1 MQLTAFKHY
10 RIATGIFAK
19 ILLMVVLVFVPAA
32 CGEKETTEI
41 QTEEAAPDSF
51 TFFELGKNSVLSKD
65 VRKELSDRLG
75 RDAIEYRS
83 VLNLEINYPG
93 FLKEHFPHLDQ
104 LNQKLNFP
112 PRERIEHNTVKLMY
126 RYALRKN
133 VPFDYVEL
141 IFSNTTRTPLF
152 FRIHFK
158 KDESNIIKTLNEKY
172 GPPYRIQWEKPNGS
186 SFYWTKNN
194 DELIV
199 SLVPDQFGNLEYQ
212 IVIYFTDGLNQLIRT
227 KQAEK
232 KAREQQRAKSG
243 KSAF

>member
-1 MQLTAFKHY
+1 MQLTVYKSC
-10 RIATGIFAK
+10 RIAAGIFSV
-19 ILLMVVLVFVPAA
+19 ILLMVVLAFLPAA
-32 CGEKETTEI
+32 CSEKESTET
-41 QTEEAAPDSF
+41 QSEKSASESF
-51 TFFELGKNSVLSKD
+51 KFFELGRNSVFSKD
-65 VRKELSDRLG
+65 VRKDLSDRLG
-75 RDAIEYRS
+75 RDAIEHRS

-93 FLKEHFPHLDQ
+93 FLKTHFPHLDQ

-112 PRERIEHNTVKLMY
+112 PRERVEHNSVKLMY
-126 RYALRKN
+126 RYAQRKN

-141 IFSNTTRTPLF
+141 VFSNYTRTPLL

-172 GPPYRIQWEKPNGS
+172 GPPQRIQGDKANGS
-186 SFYWTKNN
+186 SFFWTKAN

-212 IVIYFTDGLNQLIRT
+212 IVIYFTENLNQIIRT
-227 KQAEK
+227 EQAEK
-232 KAREQQRAKSG
+232 KAREQQRATSG

>member
-1 MQLTAFKHY
+1 MQLIVYKHS
-10 RIATGIFAK
+10 RIVAGIYCR
-19 ILLMVVLVFVPAA
+19 ILLLAALTLLPAA
-32 CGEKETTEI
+32 CSEKESTE
-41 QTEEAAPDSF
+41 TPSEKSAPESF

-65 VRKELSDRLG
+65 VRKELSKKLG
-75 RDAIEYRS
+75 RDAIELRS

-93 FLKEHFPHLDQ
+93 FLKTHFSHLDQ

-112 PRERIEHNTVKLMY
+112 PRERVEHNTVKLMY
-126 RYALRKN
+126 RYAQRKN

-141 IFSNTTRTPLF
+141 VFSNYTRTPLL

-172 GPPYRIQWEKPNGS
+172 GPPQRIRWERSNGS
-186 SFYWTKNN
+186 SFFWTKAN

-199 SLVPDQFGNLEYQ
+199 SRVPDQFGNLEYR
-212 IVIYFTDGLNQLIRT
+212 IVIYFTESLNQLI
-227 KQAEK
+227 QAEQADRQ
-232 KAREQQRAKSG
+232 AREKQRATSG

>member
-1 MQLTAFKHY
+1 MLSTVHKGY
-10 RIATGIFAK
+10 RIAAGIFSK
-19 ILLMVVLVFVPAA
+19 ILLMAVLLVMPAA
-32 CGEKETTEI
+32 CSEKENAEP
-41 QTEEAAPDSF
+41 QTQDAATDSF
-51 TFFELGKNSVLSKD
+51 TFFELGRNSVLSKE
-65 VRKELSDRLG
+65 VRKELSNKLG
-75 RDAIEYRS
+75 RDAIEHRS
-83 VLNLEINYPG
+83 VLNLETNYPG

-126 RYALRKN
+126 RYAQRKN

-141 IFSNTTRTPLF
+141 IFSKYTRTPLL

-172 GPPYRIQWEKPNGS
+172 GPPHRLKWDKTDGS
-186 SFYWTKNN
+186 SFYWTKSN

-199 SLVPDQFGNLEYQ
+199 SLVPDQFGNQEYQ
-212 IVIYFTDGLNQLIRT
+212 IIIYFTDGLNQLIRT
-227 KQAEK
+227 EQAEK
-232 KAREQQRAKSG
+232 EAWEQQRAKSG

>member
-1 MQLTAFKHY
+1 MLSTVHKGY
-10 RIATGIFAK
+10 RIAAGIFSK
-19 ILLMVVLVFVPAA
+19 ILLMAVLLVMPAA
-32 CGEKETTEI
+32 CSEKENAET
-41 QTEEAAPDSF
+41 QTQDAATDSF
-51 TFFELGKNSVLSKD
+51 TFFELGRNSVLSKE
-65 VRKELSDRLG
+65 VRKELSNKLG
-75 RDAIEYRS
+75 RDAIEHRS
-83 VLNLEINYPG
+83 VLNLETNYPG

-126 RYALRKN
+126 RYAQRKN

-141 IFSNTTRTPLF
+141 IFSNYTRTPLL

-158 KDESNIIKTLNEKY
+158 IDESNIIKTLNEKY
-172 GPPYRIQWEKPNGS
+172 GPPHRLKWDKTDGS
-186 SFYWTKNN
+186 SFYWTKSN

-212 IVIYFTDGLNQLIRT
+212 IVIYFTDGLNQLIRSE
-227 KQAEK
+227 QAERE
-232 KAREQQRAKSG
+232 AREQQRAKSG

>member
-1 MQLTAFKHY
+1 MQLNVHKRCRVA
-10 RIATGIFAK
+10 AGIFSR
-19 ILLMVVLVFVPAA
+19 ILLLAVLAVLPAA
-32 CGEKETTEI
+32 CSEKETTEAR
-41 QTEEAAPDSF
+41 TEEAATDSF
-51 TFFELGKNSVLSKD
+51 TFFELGRNSVLSKE
-65 VRKELSDRLG
+65 VRKELSNKLG
-75 RDAIEYRS
+75 RDAIERRS
-83 VLNLEINYPG
+83 VLNLDINYPG

-104 LNQKLNFP
+104 LNQKLNFL

-126 RYALRKN
+126 RYAQRKN

-141 IFSNTTRTPLF
+141 IFSNYTSTPLL

-172 GPPYRIQWEKPNGS
+172 GPPHRIKWDKKSGS
-186 SFYWTKNN
+186 SFYWTKVN

-212 IVIYFTDGLNQLIRT
+212 IVIYFTDSLNQLIRSE
-227 KQAEK
+227 QAERE
-232 KAREQQRAKSG
+232 AREQQRAKSG